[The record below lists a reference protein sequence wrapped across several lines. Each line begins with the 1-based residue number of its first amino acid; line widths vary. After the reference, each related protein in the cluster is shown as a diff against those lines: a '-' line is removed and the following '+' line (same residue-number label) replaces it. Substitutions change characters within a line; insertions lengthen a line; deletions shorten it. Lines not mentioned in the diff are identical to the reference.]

1 MASVDFDAIV
11 IGGGHAGIEAALAL
25 PRLGFKTLL
34 VTQSIDTIGR
44 LSCNPAVGGLS
55 KGNIVREIDAL
66 GGEMGKL
73 IDASMIQYR
82 MLNKSRGPAVQAPRA
97 QADKFLYSRLA
108 KRGLEEQQG
117 LHLFQDTAV
126 DFILDSTGAKIEGVV
141 TERRRRFTAKAVV
154 LTTGT
159 FMDGKLFI
167 GEWSA
172 PGGRLSEPAAVG
184 LGARLR
190 ELGFTVARLKTGTP
204 PRVARS
210 TVDFGKMEEQPG
222 DEVIVPFSF
231 KNLSV
236 DRPQVSCYITHTTEE
251 THQVIRDNLHRSPL
265 YSGKIVGRGPRYCPS
280 IEDKVVRF
288 PSRGSHQLFVE
299 PEGLESEE
307 MYLNGIS
314 SSLPEDVQLAML
326 KTIPGLE
333 HAEMVRPGYAVEYD
347 FMDPRQLFPSLM
359 SKRIEGLFVAGQT
372 NGTSGYEEAGCQGI
386 VAGINAARYL
396 QGKEPLILSRAESYA
411 GVLIDDLVTLGT
423 EEPYRMFTSRAEY
436 RLCLRHDTADVRLLE
451 KGFTIGLQHSE
462 DIERLEAKK
471 RGIEEVKELLRRRR
485 LREADVRTA
494 AAALAEASPGGLEL
508 HVVDPAGS
516 ERNPGEGDSEL
527 LSATGGGLT
536 DEAEESIEG
545 APKAAELPLSARLAR
560 YVGKSFDQ
568 VLKTQEFTLEEL
580 RSLESGLAGFSPEIR
595 HFAEL
600 DIRYEGYIAR
610 QEKQIHRFEKMERV
624 RIPADFDY
632 DAITGLSNEAREKFK
647 RIRPLSVGQA
657 SRISGVRSADV
668 AILLVLLD
676 RESRN
681 GAA

>member
-1 MASVDFDAIV
+1 MEFDAIV

-25 PRLGFKTLL
+25 PRLGFNTLL

-108 KRGLEEQQG
+108 KKSLEEQQG
-117 LHLFQDTAV
+117 LHLFQDTVV
-126 DFILDSTGAKIEGVV
+126 DFILDSKGGRIEGVV
-141 TERRRRFTAKAVV
+141 TERQRRFTAKVVV

-210 TVDFGKMEEQPG
+210 TVDLAKMEEQPG

-231 KNLSV
+231 KNAKV

-307 MYLNGIS
+307 MYLNGVS

-396 QGKEPLILSRAESYA
+396 QGKEPLILSRAESYS

-436 RLCLRHDTADVRLLE
+436 RLSLRHDTADVRLLE
-451 KGFTIGLQHSE
+451 KGFGIGLQHKE
-462 DIERLEAKK
+462 DIERLEVKK

-485 LREADVRTA
+485 LREADVRAA
-494 AAALAEASPGGLEL
+494 AAALAEEPGGGLEL
-508 HVVDPAGS
+508 HLVGPREL
-516 ERNPGEGDSEL
+516 ERGEGDGVL
-527 LSATGGGLT
+527 LSPAAAAGGGT
-536 DEAEESIEG
+536 AEEGDEGIETLP
-545 APKAAELPLSARLAR
+545 AAAELPLSARLAR
-560 YVGKSFDQ
+560 YVGKSLDQ
-568 VLKTQEFTLEEL
+568 VLKTQEFTLDEL
-580 RSLESGLAGFSPEIR
+580 RTLEPTLAGFTLEIR

-610 QEKQIHRFEKMERV
+610 QEKQIHRFQKMERV

>member
-1 MASVDFDAIV
+1 MDFDAIV

-25 PRLGFKTLL
+25 PRLGFNTLL

-108 KRGLEEQQG
+108 KKSLEEQQG
-117 LHLFQDTAV
+117 LHLFQDTVV
-126 DFILDSTGAKIEGVV
+126 DFILNSDSTRIEGVV
-141 TERRRRFTAKAVV
+141 TERRRRFTARVVV

-231 KNLSV
+231 KNLRV

-251 THQVIRDNLHRSPL
+251 THQVIRNNLHRSPL

-288 PSRGSHQLFVE
+288 PGRGSHQLFVE

-314 SSLPEDVQLAML
+314 SSLPEDVQLAVL

-333 HAEMVRPGYAVEYD
+333 HAEMMRPGYAVEYD

-386 VAGINAARYL
+386 VAGINAARFL
-396 QGKEPLILSRAESYA
+396 QGKEPLILSRAESYS

-451 KGFTIGLQHSE
+451 KGYGIGLQHRE
-462 DIERLEAKK
+462 DIERLQAKK

-494 AAALAEASPGGLEL
+494 AAALAEESGGGLEL
-508 HVVDPAGS
+508 HLVGSAEREPEPERDAG
-516 ERNPGEGDSEL
+516 GEGLD
-527 LSATGGGLT
+527 AV
-536 DEAEESIEG
+536 
-545 APKAAELPLSARLAR
+545 PPAAELPLSARLAR
-560 YVGKSFDQ
+560 YLGKSFDQ

-580 RSLESGLAGFSPEIR
+580 RSLEPALAGFSPEVR

-610 QEKQIHRFEKMERV
+610 QEKQIHRFQKMERV

-632 DAITGLSNEAREKFK
+632 DAISGLSNEAREKFK
-647 RIRPLSVGQA
+647 AIRPLSVGQA
-657 SRISGVRSADV
+657 SRISGVRSADI

>member
-1 MASVDFDAIV
+1 MDFDAIIV
-11 IGGGHAGIEAALAL
+11 GAGHAGIEAALAL
-25 PRLGFKTLL
+25 PRLGFRSLL
-34 VTQSIDTIGR
+34 ITQSIDAIGR

-66 GGEMGKL
+66 GGEMGRL

-82 MLNKSRGPAVQAPRA
+82 MLNRSRGPAVQAPRA

-108 KRGLEEQQG
+108 KNALEHQKD
-117 LHLFQDTAV
+117 LHLFQDTVV
-126 DFILDSTGAKIEGVV
+126 DFLLDSSGKRIEGVV
-141 TERRRRFTAKAVV
+141 TERRRRFSARAVV

-167 GEWSA
+167 GEWTA
-172 PGGRLSEPAAVG
+172 PGGRLGEPAAIG
-184 LGARLR
+184 LGLRLR
-190 ELGFTVARLKTGTP
+190 ELGFTVGRLKTGTP

-210 TVDFGKMEEQPG
+210 TVDFGRMEEQPG
-222 DEVIVPFSF
+222 DEIVIPFSF
-231 KNLSV
+231 KNDEV
-236 DRPQVSCYITHTTEE
+236 KRPNVSCYITHTTEE
-251 THQVIRDNLHRSPL
+251 THRVIGDNLHRSPL

-288 PSRGSHQLFVE
+288 PGRKSHQIFVE

-314 SSLPEDVQLAML
+314 SSLPEDVQLDFL

-333 HAEMVRPGYAVEYD
+333 KAEMMRPGYAVEYD
-347 FMDPRQLFPSLM
+347 FMDPQQLFASLQ

-451 KGFTIGLQHSE
+451 KGFDVGLQHRE
-462 DIERLEAKK
+462 DIEKLERKR
-471 RGIEEVKELLRRRR
+471 RGIEEVAELLRARR
-485 LREADVRTA
+485 LTEADA
-494 AAALAEASPGGLEL
+494 A
-508 HVVDPAGS
+508 
-516 ERNPGEGDSEL
+516 R
-527 LSATGGGLT
+527 
-536 DEAEESIEG
+536 EE
-545 APKAAELPLSARLAR
+545 RLAR
-560 YVGKSFDQ
+560 YVGRSLEQ
-568 VLKTQEFTLEEL
+568 ILKTQEVALDDLLAIEPEL
-580 RSLESGLAGFSPEIR
+580 SRWPAEIR

-600 DIRYEGYIAR
+600 DVRYEGYIAR
-610 QEKQIHRFEKMERV
+610 QAKQVQRFQRMESV
-624 RIPADFDY
+624 RIPQDFDFG
-632 DAITGLSNEAREKFK
+632 AVTGLSNEAREKLK
-647 RIRPLSVGQA
+647 LVRPLSVGQA
-657 SRISGVRSADV
+657 SRISGIRSADV
-668 AILLVLLD
+668 AVLLVLLD
-676 RESRN
+676 RDRRY